1 LESAQLPVSP
11 EHFAAFVLASVIL
24 LIIPGPTII
33 MVITQALAHGRKVAF
48 ASVMGVG
55 LGDLVATSLSIA
67 GAGAL
72 LAASASLF
80 QALKFVGAAYLVWI
94 GYKMWRAPVSI
105 PDMQD
110 SDLPTGSGRPA
121 VIFRDSFLITA
132 LNPKGILFFVAFVP
146 QFIDPALAYAPQAA
160 VYVLTF
166 TLLGILNA
174 AMFAFA
180 AAGARQTIRRPQV
193 MKVAMRTGGSL
204 LMMAG
209 VAAALTRRA

>member
-1 LESAQLPVSP
+1 MPVSP

-24 LIIPGPTII
+24 LVIPGPTII

-55 LGDLVATSLSIA
+55 LGDLLATSLSIA

-80 QALKFVGAAYLVWI
+80 QALKFVGAVYLIWI
-94 GYKMWRAPVSI
+94 GYKMWRTPATLPDISDTSI
-105 PDMQD
+105 VAAAGK
-110 SDLPTGSGRPA
+110 PTT
-121 VIFRDSFLITA
+121 IFRDSFLITA

-146 QFIDPALAYAPQAA
+146 QFIDPALPYVPQAA
-160 VYVLTF
+160 TYVLTF
-166 TLLGILNA
+166 TGLGILNA
-174 AMFAFA
+174 AMFALA
-180 AAGARQTIRRPQV
+180 AAGARQTIRRPSV

-209 VAAALTRRA
+209 IAAALTRRAA

>member
-1 LESAQLPVSP
+1 MPVSP
-11 EHFAAFVLASVIL
+11 EHFAAFVLASIIL

-33 MVITQALAHGRKVAF
+33 MVITQALAHGRKIAF
-48 ASVMGVG
+48 ASVLGVG

-80 QALKFVGAAYLVWI
+80 QALKFIGAAYLIWV
-94 GYKMWRAPVSI
+94 GYKMWRTPAKI
-105 PDMQD
+105 PDMSEAD
-110 SDLPTGSGRPA
+110 VPAVSGRPV

-146 QFIDPALAYAPQAA
+146 QFINPALPYTPQATT
-160 VYVLTF
+160 YVLTF
-166 TLLGILNA
+166 TALGILNA
-174 AMFAFA
+174 TLFALA
-180 AAGARQTIRRPQV
+180 ADGARKTIRRPQV
-193 MKVAMRTGGSL
+193 MKMAMRTGGSL

-209 VAAALTRRA
+209 VAAALTRRAS

>member
-1 LESAQLPVSP
+1 MPVSA
-11 EHFAAFVLASVIL
+11 EHFAAFVVASIIL

-33 MVITQALAHGRKVAF
+33 MVVTQALAHGRKVAF

-80 QALKFVGAAYLVWI
+80 QALKFVGAAYLIWI

-105 PDMQD
+105 PDMHEA
-110 SDLPTGSGRPA
+110 DLPTGSGRPA

-146 QFIDPALAYAPQAA
+146 QFIDPALPYAPQAA
-160 VYVLTF
+160 LYVSTF
-166 TLLGILNA
+166 TVLGILNA
-174 AMFAFA
+174 AMFAFL

>member
-1 LESAQLPVSP
+1 MPVSP

-24 LIIPGPTII
+24 LVIPGPTII

-55 LGDLVATSLSIA
+55 LGDLLATSLSIA

-80 QALKFVGAAYLVWI
+80 QALKFIGAVYLIWI
-94 GYKMWRAPVSI
+94 GYKMWRTPVKI
-105 PDMQD
+105 PEMSETDV
-110 SDLPTGSGRPA
+110 PTVSGRPG

-146 QFIDPALAYAPQAA
+146 QFIDPALPYTPQAA
-160 VYVLTF
+160 TYVLTF
-166 TLLGILNA
+166 TALGILNA
-174 AMFAFA
+174 AMFALA

-209 VAAALTRRA
+209 VAAALTRRAS

>member
-1 LESAQLPVSP
+1 MPVSP
-11 EHFAAFVLASVIL
+11 EHFAAFILASVIL

-55 LGDLVATSLSIA
+55 LGDLLATSLSIA

-80 QALKFVGAAYLVWI
+80 QALKFIGAVYLIWI
-94 GYKMWRAPVSI
+94 GYKMWRAPVKI
-105 PDMQD
+105 PQISEVDV
-110 SDLPTGSGRPA
+110 PEAPGHA
-121 VIFRDSFLITA
+121 VTIFRDSFLITA

-146 QFIDPALAYAPQAA
+146 QFIDPVLPYTPQAA
-160 VYVLTF
+160 TYVLTF
-166 TLLGILNA
+166 TALGIVNA
-174 AMFAFA
+174 ALFAYA

-209 VAAALTRRA
+209 IAAALTRRAG

>member
-1 LESAQLPVSP
+1 MPVSP

-24 LIIPGPTII
+24 LVIPGPTIV
-33 MVITQALAHGRKVAF
+33 MVISQALAHGRKVAF

-80 QALKFVGAAYLVWI
+80 QALKFVGAAYLIWI
-94 GYKMWRAPVSI
+94 GYKMWRAPAII
-105 PDMQD
+105 PALQD
-110 SDLPTGSGRPA
+110 ADLPTGSGRPA

-146 QFIDPALAYAPQAA
+146 QFIVPALPYAPQAA
-160 VYVLTF
+160 IYVVTF
-166 TLLGILNA
+166 TVLGIVNA
-174 AMFAFA
+174 AMFAFL
-180 AAGARQTIRRPQV
+180 AAGARKTIRRPQM
-193 MKVAMRTGGSL
+193 MKAAMRTGGSL

>member
-1 LESAQLPVSP
+1 MPVSP

-24 LIIPGPTII
+24 LVIPGPTII

-48 ASVMGVG
+48 ASVIGVG
-55 LGDLVATSLSIA
+55 LGDLLATSLSIA

-80 QALKFVGAAYLVWI
+80 QVLKFVGAAYLVWI
-94 GYKMWRAPVSI
+94 GYKMWRTPVQI
-105 PDMQD
+105 PNM
-110 SDLPTGSGRPA
+110 SETEASAASGRPA

-146 QFIDPALAYAPQAA
+146 QFIDPALPYAPQAA
-160 VYVLTF
+160 IYVLTF
-166 TLLGILNA
+166 TALGILNA

-180 AAGARQTIRRPQV
+180 AASARQTIRRPQV

-204 LMMAG
+204 LVMAG
-209 VAAALTRRA
+209 VAAALTRRAG

>member
-1 LESAQLPVSP
+1 MPVSL

-24 LIIPGPTII
+24 LVIPGPTII

-55 LGDLVATSLSIA
+55 LGDLLATSLSIA

-72 LAASASLF
+72 LATSASLF
-80 QALKFVGAAYLVWI
+80 QVLKLIGAIYLVWI
-94 GYKMWRAPVSI
+94 GYKMWRTPVKI
-105 PDMQD
+105 PEM
-110 SDLPTGSGRPA
+110 SDAAVPEASGKA
-121 VIFRDSFLITA
+121 TTIFRDSFLITA

-146 QFIDPALAYAPQAA
+146 QFIDPALAYVPQAA
-160 VYVLTF
+160 TYVLTF
-166 TLLGILNA
+166 TALGIANA

-193 MKVAMRTGGSL
+193 MKVAMRTSGSL

-209 VAAALTRRA
+209 IAAALTRRVS